1 MSNETNETET
11 EDATPGIEWPSPPP
25 QRTHPPSELPPR
37 HENTSLQSQS
47 GSIPSVIR
55 GWYAPPAPW
64 QVQSNSPAT
73 PATPKTSQT
82 AGQAAGQTANL
93 TPSQI
98 AGQTPI
104 QIADQTPRQTVAQ
117 TPNKISRA
125 SPLSTEDDLELLRIA
140 IYYKDRFTNMKG
152 NAALYEA
159 IAEIWR
165 ANTGRNISHQTVH
178 KHVTDRLKEHAAIL
192 AIPEAG
198 RARMN
203 ATETAIF
210 DYANEIY
217 EVLQHNLVA
226 EERRKELASAGT
238 KPQTNTDSV
247 RDDVA
252 DELVQRARDKR
263 PRNPANSS
271 QEENERPTARPRT
284 RPPSPPADSPSL
296 HTEMALFLSMM
307 NSRAASEAST
317 AAKRSDITRLER
329 RIDSMAA
336 TMDGMMGLLR
346 TLVQRQPRSN

>member
-1 MSNETNETET
+1 M
-11 EDATPGIEWPSPPP
+11 PSM
-25 QRTHPPSELPPR
+25 
-37 HENTSLQSQS
+37 
-47 GSIPSVIR
+47 IR

-64 QVQSNSPAT
+64 QVQSTSPEMPAT
-73 PATPKTSQT
+73 NQT
-82 AGQAAGQTANL
+82 AGQTASLTPNQIAGETSGQTA
-93 TPSQI
+93 
-98 AGQTPI
+98 G
-104 QIADQTPRQTVAQ
+104 Q
-117 TPNKISRA
+117 TPNKIPRA

-140 IYYKDRFTNMKG
+140 VYFKERFTNMKG

-165 ANTGRNISHQTVH
+165 ANTGRNINHQTVH

-192 AIPEAG
+192 AIPEAK

-226 EERRKELASAGT
+226 DKQRKELASAGT

-252 DELVQRARDKR
+252 DELVQQARDKR
-263 PRNPANSS
+263 PRDPPNSMQDES
-271 QEENERPTARPRT
+271 ERPTARSRT

-307 NSRAASEAST
+307 NSRAASEAT
-317 AAKRSDITRLER
+317 AAD
-329 RIDSMAA
+329 
-336 TMDGMMGLLR
+336 DG
-346 TLVQRQPRSN
+346 VA